1 MIARLS
7 GTILDLKTNAVVL
20 DVHGVGYELAI
31 PLGTF
36 SALPPAGEKAV
47 LHVHMHVRED
57 ALQLFGFATPQE
69 KYVFERLISVSGI
82 GPKVAL
88 TVLSGLP
95 LPELVAAI
103 ASQNA
108 RLLSTIP
115 GVGKKLAE
123 RLGLELKEKLAG
135 FGLRGG
141 VGRSGREDIHRGRRD
156 RRPPEPRLQ
165 GSSGRAGGREG
176 GSLGR
181 NVRPQQDP
189 RGRPEVVGPIIAPW
203 TNGSSRESSRR
214 RRPIPRSP

>member
-1 MIARLS
+1 MIARLT
-7 GTILDLKTNAVVL
+7 GTILDLKTDRIVL

-47 LHVHMHVRED
+47 LHVHTHVRED

-69 KYVFERLISVSGI
+69 KYVFELMISVSGI

-95 LPELVAAI
+95 LPELVGAI
-103 ASQNA
+103 ASQNV

-123 RLGLELKEKLAG
+123 RLGLELKEKLAA
-135 FGLRGG
+135 FGLSGAAGAASSKTTVVEDAIGALQNLGYKALQAEQAVESAVRS
-141 VGRSGREDIHRGRRD
+141 VGAADLNKILSAA
-156 RRPPEPRLQ
+156 LK
-165 GSSGRAGGREG
+165 
-176 GSLGR
+176 SLAR
-181 NVRPQQDP
+181 
-189 RGRPEVVGPIIAPW
+189 
-203 TNGSSRESSRR
+203 
-214 RRPIPRSP
+214 

>member
-1 MIARLS
+1 VIARLT
-7 GTILDLKTNAVVL
+7 GTILDLKTDRVVL

-47 LHVHMHVRED
+47 LHVHTHVRED
-57 ALQLFGFATPQE
+57 ALQLFGFATREE
-69 KYVFERLISVSGI
+69 KYVFERLLSVSGI

-95 LPELVAAI
+95 LPELVGAI

-135 FGLRGG
+135 FGLGNAPGG
-141 VGRSGREDIHRGRRD
+141 AAGKTSVVDDAIGALQNLGYKALQAEQAVESAARAVGASDLNKI
-156 RRPPEPRLQ
+156 L
-165 GSSGRAGGREG
+165 AAALK
-176 GSLGR
+176 SLAR
-181 NVRPQQDP
+181 
-189 RGRPEVVGPIIAPW
+189 
-203 TNGSSRESSRR
+203 
-214 RRPIPRSP
+214 

>member
-1 MIARLS
+1 MIARLT
-7 GTILDLKTNAVVL
+7 GTILDLKTDRVVL

-47 LHVHMHVRED
+47 LHVHTHVRED
-57 ALQLFGFATPQE
+57 AISLFGFATPQE

-95 LPELVAAI
+95 LPELVGAI

-135 FGLRGG
+135 FGL
-141 VGRSGREDIHRGRRD
+141 
-156 RRPPEPRLQ
+156 
-165 GSSGRAGGREG
+165 GSAAGGAPAKTSVVDDAIGALQNLGYKALQAEQAVENAVRAVG
-176 GSLGR
+176 TSDLNKILAAALKSLAR
-181 NVRPQQDP
+181 
-189 RGRPEVVGPIIAPW
+189 
-203 TNGSSRESSRR
+203 
-214 RRPIPRSP
+214 

>member
-1 MIARLS
+1 VIARLT
-7 GTILDLKTNAVVL
+7 GTILDLKTDRIVL

-47 LHVHMHVRED
+47 LHVHTHVRED

-95 LPELVAAI
+95 LPELVGAI
-103 ASQNA
+103 ASQNV

-123 RLGLELKEKLAG
+123 RLGLELKEKLAA
-135 FGLRGG
+135 FGLAGA
-141 VGRSGREDIHRGRRD
+141 
-156 RRPPEPRLQ
+156 
-165 GSSGRAGGREG
+165 AGGAAAKTSVVEDAIGALQNLGYKALQAEQAVESAVRSVG
-176 GSLGR
+176 ASDLNKILSAALKSLAR
-181 NVRPQQDP
+181 
-189 RGRPEVVGPIIAPW
+189 
-203 TNGSSRESSRR
+203 
-214 RRPIPRSP
+214 

>member
-1 MIARLS
+1 MIARLA
-7 GTILDLKTNAVVL
+7 GTLLDLKTDRVVL

-36 SALPPAGEKAV
+36 SALPPVGENAV
-47 LHVHMHVRED
+47 LYVHTHVRED
-57 ALQLFGFATPQE
+57 ALSLFGFATPQE
-69 KYVFERLISVSGI
+69 KYVFERLLSVSGI

-95 LPELVAAI
+95 LPELVGAI

-135 FGLRGG
+135 FGLGG
-141 VGRSGREDIHRGRRD
+141 APANAGAKASVVDDAIGALQNLGYKALQAEQAVENAVRAVGTADLNKI
-156 RRPPEPRLQ
+156 L
-165 GSSGRAGGREG
+165 AAALK
-176 GSLGR
+176 SLAR
-181 NVRPQQDP
+181 
-189 RGRPEVVGPIIAPW
+189 
-203 TNGSSRESSRR
+203 
-214 RRPIPRSP
+214 

>member
-1 MIARLS
+1 VIARLT
-7 GTILDLKTNAVVL
+7 GTILDLKTDRIVL

-36 SALPPAGEKAV
+36 SALPAAGEKAV
-47 LHVHMHVRED
+47 LHVHTHVRED

-69 KYVFERLISVSGI
+69 KYVFERLLSVSGI

-95 LPELVAAI
+95 LPELVGAI

-108 RLLSTIP
+108 RVLATIP

-135 FGLRGG
+135 FGLGSGSGAAAGKTSVVDDAIGALQNLGYKALQAEQAVESAVRA
-141 VGRSGREDIHRGRRD
+141 VGTADLNKILSAA
-156 RRPPEPRLQ
+156 LK
-165 GSSGRAGGREG
+165 
-176 GSLGR
+176 SLAR
-181 NVRPQQDP
+181 
-189 RGRPEVVGPIIAPW
+189 
-203 TNGSSRESSRR
+203 
-214 RRPIPRSP
+214 

>member
-1 MIARLS
+1 VIARLT
-7 GTILDLKTNAVVL
+7 GTILDLKTDRVVL

-36 SALPPAGEKAV
+36 SALPAAGEKAV
-47 LHVHMHVRED
+47 LHVHTHVRED
-57 ALQLFGFATPQE
+57 AISLFGFATREE

-95 LPELVAAI
+95 LPELVGAI

-135 FGLRGG
+135 FGL
-141 VGRSGREDIHRGRRD
+141 
-156 RRPPEPRLQ
+156 
-165 GSSGRAGGREG
+165 GSAAGGAPAKTSVVDDAIGALQNLGYKALQAEQAVENAVRAVG
-176 GSLGR
+176 TTDLNKILAAALKSLAR
-181 NVRPQQDP
+181 
-189 RGRPEVVGPIIAPW
+189 
-203 TNGSSRESSRR
+203 
-214 RRPIPRSP
+214 

>member
-1 MIARLS
+1 VIARLS
-7 GTILDLKTNAVVL
+7 GTLLELRTDRVVL
-20 DVHGVGYELAI
+20 DVQGVGYDLAI

-57 ALQLFGFATPQE
+57 AILLFGFATLQE
-69 KYVFERLISVSGI
+69 KFVFERLISVSGI

-95 LPELVAAI
+95 LPDLVAAI

-108 RLLSTIP
+108 RLLATIP

-135 FGLRGG
+135 LGFAGAPGAPAPKASVVDDAIGALQNLGYKALQAEQAVEKA
-141 VGRSGREDIHRGRRD
+141 VGAVGAGDLNKI
-156 RRPPEPRLQ
+156 LQ
-165 GSSGRAGGREG
+165 AALK
-176 GSLGR
+176 SLAR
-181 NVRPQQDP
+181 
-189 RGRPEVVGPIIAPW
+189 
-203 TNGSSRESSRR
+203 
-214 RRPIPRSP
+214 

>member
-1 MIARLS
+1 VIARLT
-7 GTILDLKTNAVVL
+7 GTILDLKTDRVVL

-47 LHVHMHVRED
+47 LHVHTHVRED
-57 ALQLFGFATPQE
+57 AISLFGFATPQE
-69 KYVFERLISVSGI
+69 KYVFERLLSVSGI

-95 LPELVAAI
+95 LPELVGAI

-135 FGLRGG
+135 FGLGSAPG
-141 VGRSGREDIHRGRRD
+141 SPPAKTSVVDDAIGALQNLGYKALQAEQAVEKAVSAVGASDLNKI
-156 RRPPEPRLQ
+156 L
-165 GSSGRAGGREG
+165 AAALK
-176 GSLGR
+176 SLAR
-181 NVRPQQDP
+181 
-189 RGRPEVVGPIIAPW
+189 
-203 TNGSSRESSRR
+203 
-214 RRPIPRSP
+214 

>member
-1 MIARLS
+1 MISRLT
-7 GTILDLKTNAVVL
+7 GTILDLKTDRVVL

-36 SALPPAGEKAV
+36 SALPSAGEKAV
-47 LHVHMHVRED
+47 LHVHTHVRED

-69 KYVFERLISVSGI
+69 KYVFERLLSVSGI

-95 LPELVAAI
+95 LPELVGAI

-108 RLLSTIP
+108 RVLATIP

-135 FGLRGG
+135 FGLGSASGAPAGKTSVVDDAIGALQNLGYKALQAEQAVESAVRA
-141 VGRSGREDIHRGRRD
+141 VGTGDLNKILSAA
-156 RRPPEPRLQ
+156 LK
-165 GSSGRAGGREG
+165 
-176 GSLGR
+176 SLAR
-181 NVRPQQDP
+181 
-189 RGRPEVVGPIIAPW
+189 
-203 TNGSSRESSRR
+203 
-214 RRPIPRSP
+214 